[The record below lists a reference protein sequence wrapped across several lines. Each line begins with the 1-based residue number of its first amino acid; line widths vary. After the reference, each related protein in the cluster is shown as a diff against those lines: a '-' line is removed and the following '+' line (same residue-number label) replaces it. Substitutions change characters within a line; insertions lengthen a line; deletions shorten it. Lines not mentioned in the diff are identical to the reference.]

1 MRRVSMVTSCSTRLS
16 ISRAAL
22 VVNVSSRMS
31 EGSMPSATAPVSMKI
46 GNYSA
51 DVGPSPVGVI
61 PSAMLHDAARN
72 KDVEFSIDYPTRGG
86 PFPIIVFSH
95 GYGSSDHAYEP
106 LISYWTGN
114 GYVCI

>member
-1 MRRVSMVTSCSTRLS
+1 
-16 ISRAAL
+16 
-22 VVNVSSRMS
+22 
-31 EGSMPSATAPVSMKI
+31 
-46 GNYSA
+46 
-51 DVGPSPVGVI
+51 
-61 PSAMLHDAARN
+61 MLHDAARN

-114 GYVCI
+114 GYVFSTSFISEDEAAASLMSNLDTPALGEPRLG